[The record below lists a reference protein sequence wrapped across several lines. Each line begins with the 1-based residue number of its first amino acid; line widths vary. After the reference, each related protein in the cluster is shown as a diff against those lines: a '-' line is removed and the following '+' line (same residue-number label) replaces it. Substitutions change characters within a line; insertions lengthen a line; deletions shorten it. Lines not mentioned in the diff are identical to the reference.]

1 MKYCLG
7 AAKIT
12 LCRQPAGGVSE
23 IFFIFYTINNIKLR
37 LKMVVTKNGL
47 MEHDTRKEME
57 QEVAVCRALFEKK
70 TRDYGTSWRILR
82 LPSLTDQIFIKA
94 NRIRSIQESG
104 ENRVGDDIRGEF
116 VAMVNYAVMALIQ
129 GERSKAEGESLEL
142 PLEETMTL
150 YDEQVKRILD
160 LMMDKNHDYGEAW
173 RQMRVSSMVDLILM
187 KLLRIKQIEDNE
199 GKTLVSEGVEGGY
212 MDIVNYSLF
221 CLVRLTEENTIS

>member
-1 MKYCLG
+1 M
-7 AAKIT
+7 
-12 LCRQPAGGVSE
+12 
-23 IFFIFYTINNIKLR
+23 
-37 LKMVVTKNGL
+37 TKNGL

-57 QEVAVCRALFEKK
+57 REVAACRALFEKK

-94 NRIRSIQESG
+94 NRIRSVQESG
-104 ENRVGDDIRGEF
+104 ENRVGDDLRGEF

-129 GERSKAEGESLEL
+129 GLTPSPSPSGEGSEMLQLS
-142 PLEETMTL
+142 LEETMKL
-150 YDEQVKRILD
+150 YDEQTKRILD

-221 CLVRLTEENTIS
+221 CLVRLREDEELGDKN